1 MDASL
6 RAIPSVDKVLR
17 ELGDG
22 AADVPRPALV
32 ALVRRELSAVRAG
45 QKSVDADTVL
55 ARIRLAV
62 DALKRSRIQ
71 RVINGTGIIV
81 HTNLGRSPLGDAVV
95 ETLRQAAADY
105 NNLEYDLAGGERGGR
120 AAYLEHNL
128 AVLCGAAA
136 ATVVNN
142 CAAALVLILRH
153 FTARDRQEVIISRG
167 ELVQIGGGFRI
178 PEILESAGAR
188 LREVGTTNKTSL
200 ADYAKACGKQ
210 TAMIL
215 KVHRSNFFMG
225 GFVES
230 PATEDL

>member
-6 RAIPSVDKVLR
+6 HAIPTIDKVLR
-17 ELGDG
+17 KLGDW

-45 QKSVDADTVL
+45 PKSVDANSVL

-81 HTNLGRSPLGDAVV
+81 HTNLGRSPLGEPVV
-95 ETLRQAAADY
+95 EALREAAADY
-105 NNLEYDLAGGERGGR
+105 NNLEYDLTGGERGGR

-153 FTARDRQEVIISRG
+153 FARSPRDQVVISRG
-167 ELVQIGGGFRI
+167 ELIQIGGGFRI
-178 PEILESAGAR
+178 PEILEASGAR
-188 LREVGTTNKTSL
+188 LRE
-200 ADYAKACGKQ
+200 
-210 TAMIL
+210 
-215 KVHRSNFFMG
+215 RS
-225 GFVES
+225 E
-230 PATEDL
+230 ER